1 MRSIYIFGFNNQ
13 LYRLNGRL
21 PKVKWGWEVNDDC
34 MSCEPQYVDKLWFIA
49 QYSDRSKNRSSQ
61 KLGSTQVITG
71 DKHKWGDIMKN
82 GHKIDV
88 VSQ

>member
-1 MRSIYIFGFNNQ
+1 MG
-13 LYRLNGRL
+13 L
-21 PKVKWGWEVNDDC
+21 EVNDDC
-34 MSCEPQYVDKLWFIA
+34 MGCEPQYVDKLWFFA
-49 QYSDRSKNRSSQ
+49 QYSGRSKNRSSQ
-61 KLGSTQVITG
+61 KLGSNQVITG